1 MAMPRAYS
9 LLSSRNKLI
18 PRIEVQCRKRE
29 WVKTDPDSPFLNSG
43 REVVYTPFTAV
54 ECTIQPMRGKAIRD
68 QNNQLMIGGE
78 EDYDSYTVYS
88 ETLLFRAR
96 EGTEHLSD
104 QMLLPDSG
112 GGQTWFTVM
121 KADMYPSSGVP
132 RYRYYLIA
140 VPVGTEGGL

>member
-1 MAMPRAYS
+1 MARAYS
-9 LLSSRNKLI
+9 LLSSRNRLI
-18 PRIEVQCRKRE
+18 PRIEVQGRHRT
-29 WVKTDPDSPFLNSG
+29 WSKTDPTSPFINAG
-43 REVVYTPFTAV
+43 REVTYEPFTAV

-96 EGTEHLSD
+96 EGTEDLSD
-104 QMLLPDSG
+104 QLLLPDSG

-140 VPVGTEGGL
+140 IPVGTEGGL

>member
-1 MAMPRAYS
+1 MARGYR
-9 LLSSRNKLI
+9 LLTSRNRLI
-18 PRIEVQCRKRE
+18 PRIEVQGRHRE
-29 WVKTDPDSPFLNSG
+29 WRKTDPDSPFLNGG
-43 REVVYTPFTAV
+43 REVVYEPFTAV

-96 EGTEHLSD
+96 EGTDQLSD
-104 QMLLPDSG
+104 QLLLPDSG
-112 GGQTWFTVM
+112 GSDTWFTVM
-121 KADMYPSSGVP
+121 KADRYVSSGAP

-140 VPVGTEGGL
+140 IPVGTEGGL

>member
-1 MAMPRAYS
+1 MARGYR
-9 LLSSRNKLI
+9 LLSSRNRLI
-18 PRIEVQCRKRE
+18 PRIEVEGRHRI
-29 WVKTDPDSPFLNSG
+29 WRKTDPDSPFINKG
-43 REVVYTPFTAV
+43 VEIEYTPFTAV
-54 ECTIQPMRGKAIRD
+54 ECSIQPIRGKAIRD

-96 EGTEHLSD
+96 EGTDSLSD
-104 QMLLPDSG
+104 QLLLPDSG
-112 GGQTWFTVM
+112 GDDAWFTVM
-121 KADMYPSSGVP
+121 KADRFVSSGVP